1 MAVPI
6 PPAKEFLRPDASN
19 SDYAEGAEVSVP
31 PGKIYTLQLSEN
43 TGDPN
48 DPTVTKKGWYICK
61 EGRSGIAIS
70 GVTFTGEE
78 PILVSEFP
86 QPGTSLER
94 VDTQIRISDVDN
106 VGD

>member
-6 PPAKEFLRPDASN
+6 PPAKEFLRPDDNN
-19 SDYAEGAEVSVP
+19 SDYAEGAEVNVP

-43 TGDPN
+43 TAGPQ
-48 DPTVTKKGWYICK
+48 KGWYICK
-61 EGRSGIAIS
+61 EGRTGIIIS

-78 PILVSEFP
+78 PILVSEFL

>member
-6 PPAKEFLRPDASN
+6 PPAKEFLNPDDSN
-19 SDYAEGAEVSVP
+19 YDAGVEVNVP
-31 PGKIYTLQLSEN
+31 PGKIYTLQLSEQ
-43 TGDPN
+43 TTEPR
-48 DPTVTKKGWYICK
+48 GWYICK
-61 EGRSGIAIS
+61 EGRTGIAIT
-70 GVTFTGEE
+70 GTTFTGEE

-86 QPGTSLER
+86 QPGTTLDR